1 MRGLLMSGWLVCAL
15 MALPAMAQTSP
26 AAMGQSPPIVLK
38 LSHFLGPASFFE
50 VDFAQPWARELEA
63 RTNGRV
69 RVEIYNAASPLGGV
83 TAQAAQVKAG
93 TIDIAL
99 GLRGAESDL
108 FPRSSIAEL
117 PFVVKDSETGSRA
130 VWAFNK
136 QGGFGDEYAGF
147 KLLALT
153 VHNPGLIH
161 TARKRVE
168 TVADMKGMSFRAPNK
183 AVAAALE
190 QLGATP
196 LVLQVNDVMPAVLSG
211 KLDGIVTNWG
221 NPLVGFND
229 YMKFHTNV
237 AFYSSVFFVVMNK
250 EKFAS
255 LPEDVQAAI
264 DAQSNEALVAR
275 FGLLWN
281 KLDAPVRDGASG
293 PGQEIITPTPA
304 EMADW
309 RAALQPVADK
319 YLDGLAAAGFGDAHT
334 AYGRLVAMMPR

>member
-1 MRGLLMSGWLVCAL
+1 MRGLVALGLLVCLLTAR
-15 MALPAMAQTSP
+15 AADAQT
-26 AAMGQSPPIVLK
+26 PIVLN
-38 LSHFLGPASFFE
+38 LSHFLGPSSFFE

-63 RTNGRV
+63 RTNGQV
-69 RVEIYNAASPLGGV
+69 RVEVYNAASAFGGV
-83 TAQAAQVKAG
+83 GAQAAQVKAG

-99 GLRGAESDL
+99 GLRGAESDR

-117 PFVVKDSETGSRA
+117 PFVVKDSESGSR
-130 VWAFNK
+130 VLWAFNK
-136 QGGFGDEYAGF
+136 AGGFGNEYGDY

-168 TVADMKGMSFRAPNK
+168 TLSDMQGLRFRAPNK

-190 QLGATP
+190 QLGAVP
-196 LVLQVNDVMPAVLSG
+196 VILQVNDVMPAVQSG
-211 KLDGIVTNWG
+211 RLDGIVTNWG

-250 EKFAS
+250 ARFDS
-255 LPEDVQAAI
+255 LPAEVQAAI
-264 DAQSNEALVAR
+264 DAQSNEVLVTR

-281 KLDAPVRDGASG
+281 KWDAPVRAGATG
-293 PGQEIITPTPA
+293 PGQEIITPTAA

-309 RAALQPVADK
+309 RAGLQPVADK
-319 YLDGLAAAGFGDAHT
+319 YLDGLAAGGVTDAR
-334 AYGRLVAMMPR
+334 AIYAALVAKMAQ

>member
-1 MRGLLMSGWLVCAL
+1 MRWLWAMVVSVMS
-15 MALPAMAQTSP
+15 LPAMVPHAGAQT
-26 AAMGQSPPIVLK
+26 PIALK

-63 RTNGRV
+63 RTGGRV
-69 RVEIYNAASPLGGV
+69 RVEVINGSMPLGGV
-83 TAQAAQVKAG
+83 TAQAAQVAAG
-93 TIDIAL
+93 TVDIAL
-99 GLRGAESDL
+99 GLRGAESDR

-117 PFVVKDSETGSRA
+117 PFVVKDSVSGSR
-130 VWAFNK
+130 VIWELNR

-161 TARKRVE
+161 TASKRVE
-168 TVADMKGMSFRAPNK
+168 TLADMKGVRFRAPNK

-190 QLGATP
+190 QIGAVP
-196 LVLQVNDVMPAVLSG
+196 MILQVNDVMPAVQAG

-229 YMKFHTNV
+229 QMRFHTDV

-250 EKFAS
+250 ARFEA
-255 LPEDVQAAI
+255 LPADIRAAI
-264 DAQSNEALVAR
+264 DAQSNEALVTR

-281 KLDAPVRDGASG
+281 KWDAPVRDGARG
-293 PGQEIITPTPA
+293 PGQTMVVPTAA
-304 EMADW
+304 EMAEW
-309 RAALQPVADK
+309 RAGLQPVADA
-319 YLDGLAAAGFGDAHT
+319 YLGGLASGGFADAR
-334 AYGRLVAMMPR
+334 AVYAKMVAMMPK

>member
-1 MRGLLMSGWLVCAL
+1 MWNMRSLLATGLLVCAL
-15 MALPAMAQTSP
+15 MVFPAAAQT
-26 AAMGQSPPIVLK
+26 PPIILK
-38 LSHFLGPASFFE
+38 LSHFLGPTSFFE

-83 TAQAAQVKAG
+83 GAQAAQVEAG

-99 GLRGAESDL
+99 GLRGAESDR
-108 FPRSSIAEL
+108 FPRSSVAEL
-117 PFVVKDSETGSRA
+117 PFVVRDSESGSRIL
-130 VWAFNK
+130 WEFNK
-136 QGGFGDEYAGF
+136 SGGFGDEFSKY

-161 TARKRVE
+161 TASKRVE
-168 TVADMKGMSFRAPNK
+168 KLADIRGLRFRAPNK

-196 LVLQVNDVMPAVLSG
+196 KVLQVNEVMPAVQSG
-211 KLDGIVTNWG
+211 QLDGIVTNWG

-229 YMKFHTNV
+229 FMKFHTNV
-237 AFYSSVFFVVMNK
+237 AFYSSVFFVVMNR

-255 LPEDVQAAI
+255 LPAEVQAAI
-264 DAQSNEALVAR
+264 DLQSNEALVSR

-281 KLDAPVRDGASG
+281 KWDAPVRDGATG

-304 EMADW
+304 EMAEW
-309 RAALQPVADK
+309 RAGLQPVADK
-319 YLDGLAAAGFGDAHT
+319 YLDNLVAAGTGGAREI
-334 AYGRLVAMMPR
+334 YRRLVAAMPN

>member
-1 MRGLLMSGWLVCAL
+1 MRSLSALGLLALGLLVCSL
-15 MALPAMAQTSP
+15 MTLPAAAQT
-26 AAMGQSPPIVLK
+26 PIVLK
-38 LSHFLGPASFFE
+38 LSHFLGPTSFFE

-69 RVEIYNAASPLGGV
+69 HVEIYNAATPFGGV
-83 TAQAAQVKAG
+83 TQQAAQVTAG

-99 GLRGAESDL
+99 GLRGAESDR
-108 FPRSSIAEL
+108 FPRSSIVEL
-117 PFVVKDSETGSRA
+117 PFVVKDSESGSRIL
-130 VWAFNK
+130 WQFNK
-136 QGGFGDEYAGF
+136 DGGFGNEYGGY

-161 TARKRVE
+161 TASKRVE
-168 TVADMKGMSFRAPNK
+168 TLQDIKGLRFRVPNK
-183 AVAAALE
+183 AVAAALQ
-190 QLGATP
+190 QLGAVP
-196 LVLQVNDVMPAVLSG
+196 VILQVNDVMQAVQAG
-211 KLDGIVTNWG
+211 RLDGIVTNWG

-250 EKFAS
+250 AKFDS
-255 LPEDVQAAI
+255 LPPEVRAAI
-264 DAQSNEALVAR
+264 DAQSNEALVSR

-281 KLDAPVRDGASG
+281 KWDAPVRDGATG

-309 RAALQPVADK
+309 RAGLQPVADK
-319 YLDGLAAAGFGDAHT
+319 YLDGLIAAGITDART
-334 AYGRLVAMMPR
+334 IYQRLVAKMPH

>member
-1 MRGLLMSGWLVCAL
+1 MRGLVAL
-15 MALPAMAQTSP
+15 GLIVSSLLAWPAAAQTP
-26 AAMGQSPPIVLK
+26 TAQTPIVLK
-38 LSHFLGPASFFE
+38 LSHFLGPSSFFE
-50 VDFAQPWARELEA
+50 VDFAQPWAHELEA

-69 RVEIYNAASPLGGV
+69 RVEVYNAASPFGGV
-83 TAQAAQVKAG
+83 GAQAAQVKSG

-99 GLRGAESDL
+99 GLRGAESDR

-117 PFVVKDSETGSRA
+117 PFVVKDSESGSR
-130 VWAFNK
+130 VLWAFNRT
-136 QGGFGDEYAGF
+136 GGFGNEYGDY

-161 TARKRVE
+161 TASKRVE
-168 TVADMKGMSFRAPNK
+168 TLADIKGLRFRAPNK

-190 QLGATP
+190 QLGAVP
-196 LVLQVNDVMPAVLSG
+196 VILQVNDVMPAVQSG
-211 KLDGIVTNWG
+211 RLDGIVTNWG

-250 EKFAS
+250 AKFDS
-255 LPEDVQAAI
+255 LPADIQAAI
-264 DAQSNEALVAR
+264 DAQSNEVLVTR

-281 KLDAPVRDGASG
+281 KWDAPVRDGATG
-293 PGQEIITPTPA
+293 PGQEIITPTAA

-309 RAALQPVADK
+309 RAGLKPVADK
-319 YLDGLAAAGFGDAHT
+319 YLDGLIAGGVTDAREIYT
-334 AYGRLVAMMPR
+334 RLVAQMPQ

>member
-1 MRGLLMSGWLVCAL
+1 MRAFMASALLFSMV
-15 MALPAMAQTSP
+15 ALPAAAQT
-26 AAMGQSPPIVLK
+26 PIVLK

-69 RVEIYNAASPLGGV
+69 RVEIYNGASPLGGV
-83 TAQAAQVKAG
+83 TEQAAQVKAG
-93 TIDIAL
+93 KIDIAL
-99 GLRGAESDL
+99 GLRGAESDR

-117 PFVVKDSETGSRA
+117 PFVVKDSESGSQA
-130 VWAFNK
+130 VWDLNK
-136 QGGFGDEYAGF
+136 QGGFGPEYADY

-161 TARKRVE
+161 TASKRIE
-168 TVADMKGMSFRAPNK
+168 TLADIKGVRFRAPNK
-183 AVAAALE
+183 AVAVALE
-190 QLGATP
+190 QIGAVP
-196 LVLQVNDVMPAVLSG
+196 MILQVNDVMPAVQSG

-250 EKFAS
+250 DKFAS
-255 LPEDVQAAI
+255 LPADIQAAI
-264 DAQSNEALVAR
+264 DAQSNEVLVKR

-281 KLDAPVRDGASG
+281 KWDAPVRDGATG
-293 PGQEIITPTPA
+293 PGQEIITPTAA
-304 EMADW
+304 EMAQW
-309 RAALQPVADK
+309 RSGLQPVADK
-319 YLDGLAAAGFGDAHT
+319 YLDGLIAAGFTDARPVY
-334 AYGRLVAMMPR
+334 ARMLAMMPQ

>member
-1 MRGLLMSGWLVCAL
+1 MRWLWAMVVSVMS
-15 MALPAMAQTSP
+15 LPAMVPPAGAQT
-26 AAMGQSPPIVLK
+26 PIVLK

-63 RTNGRV
+63 RTGGRV
-69 RVEIYNAASPLGGV
+69 RVEVINGSMPLGGV
-83 TAQAAQVKAG
+83 TAQAAQVAAG
-93 TIDIAL
+93 TVDIAL
-99 GLRGAESDL
+99 GLRGAESDR

-117 PFVVKDSETGSRA
+117 PFVVKDSESGSRV
-130 VWAFNK
+130 VWELNR

-161 TARKRVE
+161 TASKRVE
-168 TVADMKGMSFRAPNK
+168 TLADMKGVRFRAPNK

-190 QLGATP
+190 QIGAVP
-196 LVLQVNDVMPAVLSG
+196 MILQVNDVMPAVQAG

-229 YMKFHTNV
+229 QMRFHTDV

-250 EKFAS
+250 ARFEA
-255 LPEDVQAAI
+255 LPVDIQAAI
-264 DAQSNEALVAR
+264 DAQSNEALVTR

-281 KLDAPVRDGASG
+281 KWDAPVRDGARG
-293 PGQEIITPTPA
+293 PGQTMVVPTAA
-304 EMADW
+304 EMTEW
-309 RAALQPVADK
+309 RAGLQPVADAF
-319 YLDGLAAAGFGDAHT
+319 LGGLASGGFADAR
-334 AYGRLVAMMPR
+334 AVYAKMVAMMPK

>member
-1 MRGLLMSGWLVCAL
+1 MRWLWAMVVSVMS
-15 MALPAMAQTSP
+15 LPAMVTHVGAQT
-26 AAMGQSPPIVLK
+26 PIVLK

-63 RTNGRV
+63 RTGGRV
-69 RVEIYNAASPLGGV
+69 RVEVINGSMPLGGV
-83 TAQAAQVKAG
+83 TAQAAQVAAG
-93 TIDIAL
+93 TVDIAL
-99 GLRGAESDL
+99 GLRGAESDR

-117 PFVVKDSETGSRA
+117 PFVVKDSESGSRV
-130 VWAFNK
+130 VWELNR

-161 TARKRVE
+161 TASKRVE
-168 TVADMKGMSFRAPNK
+168 TLADMKGVRFRAPNK

-190 QLGATP
+190 QIGAVP
-196 LVLQVNDVMPAVLSG
+196 MILQVNDVMPAVQAG

-229 YMKFHTNV
+229 QMRFHTDV

-250 EKFAS
+250 ARFEA
-255 LPEDVQAAI
+255 LPVDIQAAI
-264 DAQSNEALVAR
+264 DAQSNEALVTR

-281 KLDAPVRDGASG
+281 KWDAPVRDGARG
-293 PGQEIITPTPA
+293 PGQTMVVPTAA
-304 EMADW
+304 EMTEW
-309 RAALQPVADK
+309 RAGLQPVADAF
-319 YLDGLAAAGFGDAHT
+319 LGGLASGGFADAR
-334 AYGRLVAMMPR
+334 AVYAKMVAMMPK